1 MRITNEFYCSPGCS
15 TTWLADKYCDNA
27 CNVEKCAF
35 DLGDCGLK
43 DLEEKIKHANLIK
56 PTETLVII
64 NHFDLMKCAK
74 LIVSLLP
81 IEATNGKAYQD
92 PS

>member
-1 MRITNEFYCSPGCS
+1 MKITNEFYCSPGCS

-43 DLEEKIKHANLIK
+43 DLTGNIKQVNLIR
-56 PTETLVII
+56 PTETIVIL
-64 NHFDLMKCAK
+64 NQFYF
-74 LIVSLLP
+74 V
-81 IEATNGKAYQD
+81 
-92 PS
+92 